1 MSQHEDASL
10 APSSFNLQHCRFMAI
25 TTPELKSELANT
37 TLPANRQRVMDA
49 LLRLSFAGD
58 ILAHTDLA
66 QRLDECVAADTLTR
80 EVADEWFAFVS
91 NVYSRSI
98 ELIRDAIMRSCS
110 LAAMV
115 FMLSATNKGLD
126 TCPIGFNAGGLIT
139 ALRLPERY
147 IPVMLL
153 ALDTSTQRP
162 ITRRPRR
169 AVPDLLTFNE
179 SPQLSRSQMGMRP
192 AHSCGVELRKI
203 APGRRHYER
212 NSKHSHG

>member
-1 MSQHEDASL
+1 MSEYLEVLNRRIAVQSFQPASNISSQDLYSLIEDASL

-25 TTPELKSELANT
+25 TAPELKSELANI
-37 TLPANRQRVMDA
+37 TLPANRQKVMDA
-49 LLRLSFAGD
+49 SLCLLFVGD
-58 ILAHTDLA
+58 TLAHTDLA

-80 EVADEWFAFVS
+80 GVADEWLGFVS
-91 NVYSRSI
+91 NVYSRSN
-98 ELIRDAIMRSCS
+98 ELIRDEIIRSCS

-115 FMLSATNKGLD
+115 FMLSATNKGFD

-153 ALDTSTQRP
+153 ALGRSTQRP

-169 AVPDLLTFNE
+169 AVPDLLTVNQ
-179 SPQLSRSQMGMRP
+179 SPQP
-192 AHSCGVELRKI
+192 
-203 APGRRHYER
+203 
-212 NSKHSHG
+212 

>member
-1 MSQHEDASL
+1 MSEYLEVLNRRIAAQSFQPASNISSQDLYSLIEDASL

-25 TTPELKSELANT
+25 TTPELKSELANI
-37 TLPANRQRVMDA
+37 TLPANRQKVMDA
-49 LLRLSFAGD
+49 SLCLLFVGD
-58 ILAHTDLA
+58 TLAHTDLA

-80 EVADEWFAFVS
+80 EVAEEWLGFVS
-91 NVYSRSI
+91 NVYSRSN
-98 ELIRDAIMRSCS
+98 ELIRDEIIRSCS

-153 ALDTSTQRP
+153 ALGRSIQRP

-169 AVPDLLTFNE
+169 AVPGLLTVNE
-179 SPQLSRSQMGMRP
+179 SPQR
-192 AHSCGVELRKI
+192 
-203 APGRRHYER
+203 
-212 NSKHSHG
+212 